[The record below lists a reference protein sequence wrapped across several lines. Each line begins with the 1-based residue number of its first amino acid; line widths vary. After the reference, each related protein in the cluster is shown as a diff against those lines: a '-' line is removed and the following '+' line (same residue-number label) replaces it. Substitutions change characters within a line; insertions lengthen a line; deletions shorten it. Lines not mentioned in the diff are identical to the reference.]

1 VKLRSRLSPASA
13 SLLAILAFY
22 TVLLIYLAELRYE
35 SFYTQEWDL
44 GIFMQALWSTLHG
57 RLLYDA
63 GDYVTFHTE
72 SLLIIHPALI
82 LLPLSLIYGLYPH
95 AITLFVIQ
103 ALAVASSAVPL
114 YMIGERFGASRPA
127 LIGAIVVYLLNP
139 FLLGSYFYDFHLEA
153 FLPLES
159 FSLFYLLMRRR
170 YGLAAV
176 VFILGVFTLE
186 IFPFI
191 ALFMAIYFAYDRFGI
206 GMLAFWRRIRDGT
219 YRMYLYFAAAAVLS
233 YVMLRFIEHGLVP
246 ALVTPTDVQGN
257 TIGLVWRQIIYLFMP
272 SAANYQQIVYSVAY
286 WLLLY
291 ASFGFLA
298 FRHPKHLIIA
308 LPLLYFSIIL
318 MPYFAQYMGFQYG
331 FIFIIPV
338 AIGSIIGLSRLKSG
352 RSASLILS
360 IALILLY
367 YSVIYP
373 GARAFIFKTVGVE
386 ELLALLLA
394 PAAIAAAAI
403 VSEGRA
409 IPGVGAQRGRRNLR
423 VASLLLAVLVVLAAA
438 DFTFS
443 PLNPNANA
451 PNPPWGSGYTISY
464 HANPAYKYMHDLL
477 SYYET
482 NETVVASSFLFPY
495 VANNLNSYPGG
506 YGPSTFKYL
515 PFKETNLPQYILVD
529 AFEFNQLPSCIQNAL
544 VNESFYG
551 LRAWIVSSSPYPG
564 SIMLFQ
570 LGYSGSPAI
579 YTAEPLVFDYR
590 NLDLGQGSILVRS
603 NSSPS
608 YYIYEPPNHGG
619 YATMWYGPYTL
630 LPPGTYRANFL
641 IKSVG
646 NYSGYLLTLD
656 VATNLGRE
664 IIASE
669 PLYGY
674 ELAGPGKW
682 TNVSIEFT
690 LTHVTPLVELRGIW
704 SSGATSLYLAN
715 ITLEPMQVPGN
726 TTVIFPWQLKH
737 SPQMRIAAD
746 GSLVGEDLGPQT
758 AWYGPYIGMQPG
770 LYLVRYNMN
779 SSGASPSDKMQ
790 IEVTA
795 DYGNVTLYTSPLCAA
810 HMRDGS
816 EFYLLLNG
824 SYSAVEFKAYV
835 YNWSGPLALE
845 NITITRLPSSALPL
859 AIHQIYYPC
868 ELDTTGAG
876 ALSDGVIRAVNA
888 AGTMVW
894 YGPYTTL
901 YPGIYDVTFALNSS
915 GAPADSTLYLQVT
928 ANDGSVILR
937 EVKVTGAEIS
947 GPTPITIPLTLNQTE
962 QYVEFRGYAVN
973 WEGPLELDYIEL
985 NGTMTGGVPA
995 RRGFGSSGELG
1006 YLAEHPFVDWSED
1019 LYRVL
1024 HRGLPVVHLG
1034 RIAHEPPDRLDHLL
1048 RRVRVDQGE
1057 PQLPVR
1063 RYRGGYDRGPAEH
1076 RLHDRL
1082 AERVL
1087 AGRGQQDVRR

>member
-1 VKLRSRLSPASA
+1 MGGFASVKLRLRLSPASA
-13 SLLAILAFY
+13 SLLAMLAFY
-22 TVLLIYLAELRYE
+22 AMVLIYLAELKYE
-35 SFYTQEWDL
+35 SFYTSNWDL
-44 GIFMQALWSTLHG
+44 GIAMQALWSTLHG
-57 RLLYDA
+57 RLLYEA
-63 GDYVTFHTE
+63 GDYVTFHAG
-72 SLLIIHPALI
+72 SLLVVHPALI

-103 ALAVASSAVPL
+103 ALAVASSAAPL

-139 FLLGSYFYDFHLEA
+139 FLLGSYFFDFHLEA

-176 VFILGVFTLE
+176 IFILGVFTLE

-219 YRMYLYFAAAAVLS
+219 YRVYLYFAAAAVLS
-233 YVMLRFIEHGLVP
+233 YVMLRFIEHVLVP
-246 ALVTPTDVQGN
+246 ALGVSTPVQANG
-257 TIGLVWRQIIYLFMP
+257 VEAAWYQIIYLLIP
-272 SAANYQQIVYSVAY
+272 SAANYPQIIYSVAY

-318 MPYFAQYMGFQYG
+318 MPFFAQYMGFQYG

-338 AIGSIIGLSRLKSG
+338 AIGSIVGLSRLKSG
-352 RSASLILS
+352 RSSSLILS

-386 ELLALLLA
+386 ELLTLLLG
-394 PAAIAAAAI
+394 PAAVAIAAI

-409 IPGVGAQRGRRNLR
+409 IPEAGAQRGRRNLR
-423 VASLLLAVLVVLAAA
+423 VASLLLAVLAVLAAA
-438 DFTFS
+438 NFAFS
-443 PLNPNANA
+443 PMNPNVGRINS
-451 PNPPWGSGYTISY
+451 PWGSGYTISY
-464 HANPAYKYMHDLL
+464 HANPSYKYMHDLL

-495 VANNLNSYPGG
+495 VANSLNSYPGVS
-506 YGPSTFKYL
+506 YKYL
-515 PFKETNLPQYILVD
+515 PFNETNLPHYVLVD
-529 AFEFNQLPSCIQNAL
+529 AYEFNQLPSYIQNAL
-544 VNESFYG
+544 VNESVYG
-551 LRAWIVSSSPYPG
+551 LRAWIINPSYPG
-564 SIMLFQ
+564 NIMLFQ
-570 LGYSGSPAI
+570 LGYRGSPAI

-590 NLDLGQGSILVRS
+590 SLALGQGSILVRS

-608 YYIYEPPNHGG
+608 YCIYEPPSSSG

-656 VATNLGRE
+656 VATNWGME

-674 ELAGPGKW
+674 ELAGPGRW
-682 TNVSIEFT
+682 TNVSLEFT
-690 LTHVTPLVELRGIW
+690 LTQVTPLLELRGVQ
-704 SSGATSLYLAN
+704 SSGATGLYLAN
-715 ITLEPMQVPGN
+715 ITLEPVQVPGN

-737 SPQMRIAAD
+737 SPQVRIAAD

-758 AWYGPYIGMQPG
+758 VWYGPYIGMQPG
-770 LYLVRYNMN
+770 LYMVRYNLN
-779 SSGASPSDKMQ
+779 SSGALPSDKMQ

-810 HMRDGS
+810 HMREES

-824 SYSAVEFKAYV
+824 SYSAVGFNAYF
-835 YNWSGPLALE
+835 YN
-845 NITITRLPSSALPL
+845 
-859 AIHQIYYPC
+859 
-868 ELDTTGAG
+868 
-876 ALSDGVIRAVNA
+876 
-888 AGTMVW
+888 
-894 YGPYTTL
+894 
-901 YPGIYDVTFALNSS
+901 
-915 GAPADSTLYLQVT
+915 
-928 ANDGSVILR
+928 
-937 EVKVTGAEIS
+937 
-947 GPTPITIPLTLNQTE
+947 
-962 QYVEFRGYAVN
+962 
-973 WEGPLELDYIEL
+973 
-985 NGTMTGGVPA
+985 
-995 RRGFGSSGELG
+995 
-1006 YLAEHPFVDWSED
+1006 
-1019 LYRVL
+1019 
-1024 HRGLPVVHLG
+1024 
-1034 RIAHEPPDRLDHLL
+1034 
-1048 RRVRVDQGE
+1048 
-1057 PQLPVR
+1057 
-1063 RYRGGYDRGPAEH
+1063 
-1076 RLHDRL
+1076 
-1082 AERVL
+1082 
-1087 AGRGQQDVRR
+1087 

>member
-1 VKLRSRLSPASA
+1 VKLRPRLSPASA

-22 TVLLIYLAELRYE
+22 TVLLTYLAELRYE
-35 SFYTQEWDL
+35 SFYTNEWDL

-57 RLLYDA
+57 RLLYEA
-63 GDYVTFHTE
+63 GDYVTFHAG
-72 SLLIIHPALI
+72 SFLVIHPALI

-139 FLLGSYFYDFHLEA
+139 FLLGSYFFDFHLEA

-159 FSLFYLLMRRR
+159 FSLFYLLMRGR

-219 YRMYLYFAAAAVLS
+219 YRVYLYFAAAAVLS
-233 YVMLRFIEHGLVP
+233 YVMLMFIGHVLVP
-246 ALVTPTDVQGN
+246 ALVTPTAVRGN
-257 TIGLVWRQIIYLFMP
+257 TIGLVWHQIIYLFMP
-272 SAANYQQIVYSVAY
+272 SAANYQQIIYSVAY

-318 MPYFAQYMGFQYG
+318 MPYYAQYMGLQYG
-331 FIFIIPV
+331 FMFIIPV

-352 RSASLILS
+352 RGASLILS

-367 YSVIYP
+367 YSAIYP
-373 GARAFIFKTVGVE
+373 GARAFIFKTVDVE

-394 PAAIAAAAI
+394 PAAIAIAAI

-409 IPGVGAQRGRRNLR
+409 IPEVGAQHGRRDLR

-443 PLNPNANA
+443 PLNPSASST
-451 PNPPWGSGYTISY
+451 NPPWGNGYLISY
-464 HANPAYKYMHDLL
+464 HANPSYKYMHDLL
-477 SYYET
+477 SYYENNHT
-482 NETVVASSFLFPY
+482 IIASEFLFPY
-495 VANNLNSYPGG
+495 VANSLDSYPGG
-506 YGPSTFKYL
+506 YGLPPSNYL
-515 PFKETNLPQYILVD
+515 PFDETNLPHYVLVD
-529 AFEFNQLPSCIQNAL
+529 AYEFDQLPSYVQNAL
-544 VNESFYG
+544 VNESVYG
-551 LRAWIVSSSPYPG
+551 LRAWIISPSRYPG

-579 YTAEPLVFDYR
+579 YTAEPMVFDYR
-590 NLDLGQGSILVRS
+590 SLALGQGSILIRS

-608 YYIYEPPNHGG
+608 YYIYEPPSSSG

-669 PLYGY
+669 PLHGY
-674 ELAGPGKW
+674 ELAGPGRW
-682 TNVSIEFT
+682 TNVSLEFT
-690 LTHVTPLVELRGIW
+690 LTHVTPLLELRGVR
-704 SSGATSLYLAN
+704 SSGATGLYLAN
-715 ITLEPMQVPGN
+715 VTLEPVKVPGN

-737 SPQMRIAAD
+737 SPQVRIAAD

-824 SYSAVEFKAYV
+824 SYSAVEFKLYI

-868 ELDTTGAG
+868 ELDTTGAS

-888 AGTMVW
+888 TGTMVW

-901 YPGIYDVTFALNSS
+901 YPGTYDVTFVLSSS
-915 GAPADSTLYLQVT
+915 GAPADNTLYLQVT

-937 EVKVTGAEIS
+937 EVKVTGAEIG
-947 GPTPITIPLTLNQTE
+947 GPTPITIPLTVNQTE
-962 QYVEFRGYAVN
+962 QYVEFRGYAVK

-985 NGTMTGGVPA
+985 NGTVTG
-995 RRGFGSSGELG
+995 
-1006 YLAEHPFVDWSED
+1006 
-1019 LYRVL
+1019 
-1024 HRGLPVVHLG
+1024 
-1034 RIAHEPPDRLDHLL
+1034 
-1048 RRVRVDQGE
+1048 
-1057 PQLPVR
+1057 
-1063 RYRGGYDRGPAEH
+1063 
-1076 RLHDRL
+1076 
-1082 AERVL
+1082 
-1087 AGRGQQDVRR
+1087 

>member
-1 VKLRSRLSPASA
+1 MKLRSRLSPASA

-35 SFYTQEWDL
+35 SFYTNEWDL

-57 RLLYDA
+57 RLLYEA
-63 GDYVTFHTE
+63 GDYVVTHAG
-72 SLLIIHPALI
+72 SLLVVHPALI

-127 LIGAIVVYLLNP
+127 LIGAIIVYLLNP
-139 FLLGSYFYDFHLEA
+139 FLLGSYFFDFHLEA

-176 VFILGVFTLE
+176 IFILGVFTLE

-219 YRMYLYFAAAAVLS
+219 YRVYLYFAAAAVLS

-246 ALVTPTDVQGN
+246 ALVTPTAVRGN
-257 TIGLVWRQIIYLFMP
+257 TIGLVWHQIIYLFTP
-272 SAANYQQIVYSVAY
+272 PAVNYDATIYSVVY

-291 ASFGFLA
+291 GSFGFLA

-318 MPYFAQYMGFQYG
+318 MPHFAQYMGWQYG
-331 FIFIIPV
+331 FVFIIPV
-338 AIGSIIGLSRLKSG
+338 AIGSIVGLSRLKSG
-352 RSASLILS
+352 RSASVVLS
-360 IALILLY
+360 VALILLY
-367 YSVIYP
+367 YSIIYP
-373 GARAFIFKTVGVE
+373 GAPAFIFKVVDVE

-394 PAAIAAAAI
+394 PAAVAAAAI

-409 IPGVGAQRGRRNLR
+409 IPGAGAQRGGRNLR
-423 VASLLLAVLVVLAAA
+423 VASLLLAVLAVLAAA
-438 DFTFS
+438 NFAFS
-443 PLNPNANA
+443 PMNPNVGCINS
-451 PNPPWGSGYTISY
+451 PWGSGYTISY
-464 HANPAYKYMHDLL
+464 HANPSYKYMHDLL

-495 VANNLNSYPGG
+495 VANSLNSYPGVS
-506 YGPSTFKYL
+506 YKYL
-515 PFKETNLPQYILVD
+515 PFNKTNLPQYILVD
-529 AFEFNQLPSCIQNAL
+529 TFEFGQLPSYIQNAL
-544 VNESFYG
+544 VNESVYG
-551 LRAWIVSSSPYPG
+551 LRAWIVSSSPYPD
-564 SIMLFQ
+564 SIMLFR
-570 LGYSGSPAI
+570 LGYRGSPAI

-590 NLDLGQGSILVRS
+590 SLALGQGSVLVGS

-608 YYIYEPPNHGG
+608 YYIYEPPSSGG
-619 YATMWYGPYTL
+619 YTAMWYGPYTL

-641 IKSVG
+641 IKSDG

-656 VATNLGRE
+656 VAANRARE

-674 ELAGPGKW
+674 ELAGPGRW
-682 TNVSIEFT
+682 TNVSLEFT
-690 LTHVTPLVELRGIW
+690 LTHVTPLLELRGIK
-704 SSGATSLYLAN
+704 SSGAAGLYLAN
-715 ITLEPMQVPGN
+715 VTLEPVQVPGN
-726 TTVIFPWQLKH
+726 TTVIFPWQLQH
-737 SPQMRIAAD
+737 SPQVRIAAD
-746 GSLVGEDLGPQT
+746 GSLMGEDLGPQT
-758 AWYGPYIGMQPG
+758 AWYGPYVEMQPG
-770 LYLVRYNMN
+770 LYLVRYNLN
-779 SSGASPSDKMQ
+779 SSGASPTDRML

-795 DYGNVTLYTSPLCAA
+795 DYGNITLYTSPLCAA
-810 HMRDGS
+810 HMRDES

-824 SYSAVEFKAYV
+824 SYPAVEFKAYI
-835 YNWSGPLALE
+835 YNWSGSLALE
-845 NITITRLPSSALPL
+845 NITVTRLPESALP
-859 AIHQIYYPC
+859 ITVHYTYYPC
-868 ELDTTGAG
+868 ELFTTGAS
-876 ALSDGVIRAVNA
+876 ALSNGVIRAVNA
-888 AGTMVW
+888 TGTMVW

-901 YPGIYDVTFALNSS
+901 YPGTYNVTFMLNSS
-915 GAPADSTLYLQVT
+915 GVPANNTLYIQVT
-928 ANDGSVILR
+928 ADSGNVVLR
-937 EVKVTGAEIS
+937 DVKVTGAEIG
-947 GPTPITIPLTLNQTE
+947 GPTPIILSLTLNQTE
-962 QYVEFRGYAVN
+962 QYVEFRGYAVK

-985 NGTMTGGVPA
+985 NGTITGGVPA
-995 RRGFGSSGELG
+995 QRGFGSSGELG
-1006 YLAEHPFVDWSED
+1006 DLAEHLLVDWSED
-1019 LYRVL
+1019 LYRIL
-1024 HRGLPVVHLG
+1024 HRGLPVVYLG

-1057 PQLPVR
+1057 LQPPVR
-1063 RYRGGYDRGPAEH
+1063 RYRGGYDGGPAEH
-1076 RLHDRL
+1076 RLHDRQ

>member
-1 VKLRSRLSPASA
+1 MKLRLRLSPASA

-22 TVLLIYLAELRYE
+22 TVLLTYLAELRYE
-35 SFYTQEWDL
+35 SFYTNEWDL

-57 RLLYDA
+57 RLLYEA
-63 GDYVTFHTE
+63 GDYVTFHAG
-72 SLLIIHPALI
+72 SLLVIHPALI

-139 FLLGSYFYDFHLEA
+139 FLLGSYFFDFHLEA

-159 FSLFYLLMRRR
+159 FSLFYLLMRGR

-191 ALFMAIYFAYDRFGI
+191 ALFVAIYFAYDRFGI

-219 YRMYLYFAAAAVLS
+219 YRVYLCFAAAAVLS
-233 YVMLRFIEHGLVP
+233 YVMLRFIEYVLVP
-246 ALVTPTDVQGN
+246 ALVTPTAVRGN
-257 TIGLVWRQIIYLFMP
+257 TIGLVWHQIIYLFMP
-272 SAANYQQIVYSVAY
+272 SAANYQQIIYSVAY

-318 MPYFAQYMGFQYG
+318 MPYYAQYMGFQYG

-373 GARAFIFKTVGVE
+373 GARAFIFKTVDVE
-386 ELLALLLA
+386 ELLTLLLA
-394 PAAIAAAAI
+394 PAAVAIAAI
-403 VSEGRA
+403 ISEGRA
-409 IPGVGAQRGRRNLR
+409 IPGAGAQRGRRNLR

-443 PLNPNANA
+443 PLNPSASST
-451 PNPPWGSGYTISY
+451 NPPWGNGYLISY
-464 HANPAYKYMHDLL
+464 HANPSYKYMHDLL
-477 SYYET
+477 SYYENNYT
-482 NETVVASSFLFPY
+482 IIASEFLFPY
-495 VANNLNSYPGG
+495 VANNLDSYPGG
-506 YGPSTFKYL
+506 YGLPPSNYL
-515 PFKETNLPQYILVD
+515 PFDETNLPHYVLVD
-529 AFEFNQLPSCIQNAL
+529 AYEFNQLPSYIQNAL
-544 VNESFYG
+544 INESVYG
-551 LRAWIVSSSPYPG
+551 LRAWIINPSYPG

-570 LGYSGSPAI
+570 LGYGGSPAI

-590 NLDLGQGSILVRS
+590 SLALGQGSILIRS

-608 YYIYEPPNHGG
+608 YYIYEPPSSSG

-656 VATNLGRE
+656 AATDLGRE

-674 ELAGPGKW
+674 ELAGPGRW
-682 TNVSIEFT
+682 TNVSLEFT
-690 LTHVTPLVELRGIW
+690 LTHVTPLLELRGIK
-704 SSGATSLYLAN
+704 SSGATGLYLAN
-715 ITLEPMQVPGN
+715 ITLEPVQVPGN
-726 TTVIFPWQLKH
+726 TTVIFPWQLRH
-737 SPQMRIAAD
+737 SPQVRIAAD

-758 AWYGPYIGMQPG
+758 AWYGPYIGMRPG
-770 LYLVRYNMN
+770 LYMVRYNLN

-810 HMRDGS
+810 HVRGGS

-824 SYSAVEFKAYV
+824 SYSAVEFKSYV

-859 AIHQIYYPC
+859 AIHQ
-868 ELDTTGAG
+868 
-876 ALSDGVIRAVNA
+876 
-888 AGTMVW
+888 
-894 YGPYTTL
+894 
-901 YPGIYDVTFALNSS
+901 
-915 GAPADSTLYLQVT
+915 
-928 ANDGSVILR
+928 
-937 EVKVTGAEIS
+937 
-947 GPTPITIPLTLNQTE
+947 
-962 QYVEFRGYAVN
+962 
-973 WEGPLELDYIEL
+973 
-985 NGTMTGGVPA
+985 
-995 RRGFGSSGELG
+995 
-1006 YLAEHPFVDWSED
+1006 
-1019 LYRVL
+1019 
-1024 HRGLPVVHLG
+1024 
-1034 RIAHEPPDRLDHLL
+1034 
-1048 RRVRVDQGE
+1048 
-1057 PQLPVR
+1057 
-1063 RYRGGYDRGPAEH
+1063 
-1076 RLHDRL
+1076 
-1082 AERVL
+1082 
-1087 AGRGQQDVRR
+1087 